1 MKLPFAFLVYR
12 AIPMRKTPN
21 QDKAQS
27 ITMAQVDSERVG
39 GGERGRKGRLSEMA
53 AADAAD

>member
-21 QDKAQS
+21 QDNAQ
-27 ITMAQVDSERVG
+27 MAQVDRERVG